1 MAVFKYYFLSYTG
14 TNRVPDYWRKDIVL
28 DESIPRI
35 IKKEKTWEFA
45 KIRVCIL

>member
-28 DESIPRI
+28 DESIPWI